1 MAIPEIKIKVGAD
14 TAGLDRGMS
23 KAGQSLVR
31 FSKIAAGA
39 IAVLPGALLALGRS
53 SMNVVDAQAK
63 LAKQLGATTTGVQTM
78 QRAADLSGVSMG
90 ALQSASE
97 RLNRTLG
104 EVARTGEG
112 RAFEALERVGLSAER
127 LANLDADE
135 RLAVLSD
142 AIKTAGMSA
151 VQAADFLA
159 QLGIR
164 QGEVARMMLDG
175 GDAIRSAREQVD
187 LYGVSISKIDAERIQ
202 QANDKWSEF
211 GLMMRGIGN
220 QIAVQMAPIMT
231 EIADRFR
238 RIIEDA
244 GGIRAIVAPAFEA
257 LFRAVK
263 LVSDNMGVLIRV
275 ATVLIGLKL
284 AAVAINI
291 GVAFVR
297 LAMALRTATVA
308 AIAMKAVQ
316 GGLVKGAV
324 VVAGSLGLI
333 ATAAGQADTLF
344 NALGINTDAVTK
356 SLKDFTVEA
365 GGAEGA
371 LARLAA
377 AQREAAG
384 MINGSAPIL
393 DSSRFTGGKGKPGDK
408 PPGGG
413 GGGGGGAAQTDPLE
427 HQREMIAQR
436 LALIREGFMTEQELL
451 MQKYE
456 EDRNIIDGYFQTQ
469 MEQVRGN
476 QELERQLAQE
486 HNSLMEQLEEQH
498 QGKLA
503 AIRQAGFNSAMTGT
517 AQVFNSLGRL
527 VQSGGKKNVKM
538 AKAFGIAEALIS
550 TFVAANKAMAF
561 AATAGP
567 AAAFGAYASVAA
579 KGLAAVASIRSI
591 SDTGGGGGGAS
602 AGGGSFSD
610 SSSSGRSGGGADRS
624 VYVTLQGQSFGRDQ
638 VRDLLDQINEYVAD
652 GGRVV
657 LA

>member
-1 MAIPEIKIKVGAD
+1 MAIPEIKVKVGAD
-14 TAGLDRGMS
+14 TADLDRGMN

-31 FSKIAAGA
+31 FSKVAGAAIAAVPA
-39 IAVLPGALLALGRS
+39 ALLALGRS

-63 LAKQLGATTTGVQTM
+63 LAKQLGATTTGVQVM

-112 RAFEALERVGLSAER
+112 RAFEALQKVGLSAER

-142 AIKTAGMSA
+142 AIKNAGMSA

-175 GDAIRSAREQVD
+175 GDAIRGAREQVD

-202 QANDKWSEF
+202 EANDKWSEF

-220 QIAVQMAPIMT
+220 QIAVQMAPLMT
-231 EIADRFR
+231 EVADKFR
-238 RIIEDA
+238 SMVESA
-244 GGIRAIVAPAFEA
+244 GGVRAVMAPAFEA

-308 AIAMKAVQ
+308 AIAMQAASM
-316 GGLVKGAV
+316 GLVKGAAAIAAIV
-324 VVAGSLGLI
+324 GTVAV
-333 ATAAGQADTLF
+333 ATGNAETLF
-344 NALGINTDAVTK
+344 NAMGLSLDAVTK
-356 SLKDFTVEA
+356 DLKDFQVEA

-377 AQREAAG
+377 AQRNNG
-384 MINGSAPIL
+384 LINGASPIL
-393 DSSRFTGGKGKPGDK
+393 DASRFSGGKPAETKPANT
-408 PPGGG
+408 
-413 GGGGGGAAQTDPLE
+413 GGGGGARATTDPLE

-436 LALIREGFMTEQELL
+436 LALIREGFMSEQELL
-451 MQKYE
+451 IQKYE

-469 MEQVRGN
+469 MEKVRGN
-476 QELERQLAQE
+476 QEMERQLAEE
-486 HNSLMEQLEEQH
+486 HNSLLQQLEEQH
-498 QGKLA
+498 QGKMA
-503 AIRQAGFNSAMTGT
+503 ALRQAGFNAALDGT
-517 AQVFNSLGRL
+517 AKVFNSLGRL
-527 VQSGGKKNVKM
+527 VQSGGQKNVKL

-567 AAAFGAYASVAA
+567 AAAFGAYAAVAA

-591 SDTGGGGGGAS
+591 SDTGGGGSAG
-602 AGGGSFSD
+602 AGGGSFAAPATD
-610 SSSSGRSGGGADRS
+610 SAGSGRGGNVA
-624 VYVTLQGQSFGRDQ
+624 YLTLQGTSFGREQ
-638 VRDLLDQINEYVAD
+638 IRDLIEQINEYTAD
-652 GGRVV
+652 GGRVI